1 MRAKSSYLGFR
12 TTPEVKE
19 AIERI
24 AKAQGLSAGQWMH
37 AVVEKAVKS
46 NVLVRQQVTYEV
58 IEPKTTLR
66 AAESAKRYP

>member
-1 MRAKSSYLGFR
+1 MRSKTSYLGFR

-19 AIERI
+19 AIERA

-37 AVVEKAVKS
+37 AVVEKAVKN
-46 NVLVRQQVTYEV
+46 NVLVREHTTYEV

-66 AAESAKRYP
+66 AAESAKRYQ